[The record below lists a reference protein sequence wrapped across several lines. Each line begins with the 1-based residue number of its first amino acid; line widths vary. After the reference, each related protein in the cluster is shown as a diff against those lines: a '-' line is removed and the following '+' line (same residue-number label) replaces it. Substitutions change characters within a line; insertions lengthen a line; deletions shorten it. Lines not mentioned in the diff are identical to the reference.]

1 MKDNII
7 KVKVSGLHCK
17 ACEML
22 SEDKLTSLPGVK
34 SAKVSH
40 LKQEAEIN
48 FGQTK
53 PDKQAVGLALR
64 AIGYDLADENDDD
77 NDDDK
82 HSHGNGGTHGKHEKG
97 DGDDKNKKWKDLGL
111 AALIAAGLFGVLQIF
126 GWGNIQ
132 NNLSPENLSLG
143 GVSLI
148 GLIAGVSTCMALVG
162 GIVMALAADYARRH
176 PEASTLRKFTPH
188 LFFNLGRIVGFF
200 ILGGLLGLVGSVL
213 KISPAFSA
221 WLTLAIGFLIAFLGL
236 QILDIFPAFGRFS
249 LTLPKSIGRYFN
261 KGKKNGGPYAA
272 FTAGAVSFFLPCGF
286 TQSMQI
292 FALSSGSF
300 ISGGLIMSVF
310 ALGTAPG
317 LLGLGG
323 LVALIKG
330 KRQGLFFK
338 TAGLIIILFGI
349 LNFTNGYNFLKL
361 QASAAP
367 QTETG
372 AVSKGEVQII
382 EMEQH
387 GRGYRPANLVVEV
400 NRPVRWVITST
411 SPYSCASD
419 LVVPALKINQRL
431 VKGENIIEFTPTS
444 LGKIGFSC
452 SMGMYSG
459 VIEVVDKEGSLSQST
474 TQTTAAPTSDKLP
487 VCNVDGCK

>member
-40 LKQEAEIN
+40 LKHEAEIN

-53 PDKQAVGLALR
+53 PDAKAVDLALQSIGYAVGEEAR
-64 AIGYDLADENDDD
+64 DENDK
-77 NDDDK
+77 DK
-82 HSHGNGGTHGKHEKG
+82 H
-97 DGDDKNKKWKDLGL
+97 DKWKELGL
-111 AALIAAGLFGVLQIF
+111 AALIAASLFGILQIF
-126 GWGNIQ
+126 GWGDIQSNI
-132 NNLSPENLSLG
+132 SPENLNIG
-143 GVSLI
+143 GVGLI
-148 GLIAGVSTCMALVG
+148 GLIAGISTCMALVG
-162 GIVMALAADYARRH
+162 GIIMALAADYARRH
-176 PEASTLRKFTPH
+176 PEASMVKKFAPH
-188 LFFNLGRIVGFF
+188 LFFNLGRVVGFF
-200 ILGGLLGLVGSVL
+200 ILGGLLGLLGSVF

-236 QILDIFPAFGRFS
+236 QILDIFPALRRFS
-249 LTLPKSIGRYFN
+249 LTLPKSIARSLGR
-261 KGKKNGGPYAA
+261 GKNSYSPYAA
-272 FTAGAVSFFLPCGF
+272 FVAGALSFFLPCGF

-292 FALSSGSF
+292 FALSNGSF
-300 ISGGLIMSVF
+300 LGGGLIMGVF

-317 LLGLGG
+317 LLSLGG

-330 KRQGLFFK
+330 RRQGIFFK

-349 LNFTNGYNFLKL
+349 LNFINGYNFLKL

-367 QTETG
+367 QITTG
-372 AVSKGEVQII
+372 AITKGEVQII

-387 GRGYRPANLVVEV
+387 GRGYRPSTLVVEV

-431 VKGENIIEFTPTS
+431 VKGKNIIEFTPTS
-444 LGKIGFSC
+444 VGKIGFSC

-459 VIEVVDKEGSLSQST
+459 VIEVIDKNGAPAETGSLP
-474 TQTTAAPTSDKLP
+474 APEDLP
-487 VCNVDGCK
+487 VCNINGCD